1 MQRLTRLLVPF
12 AIMLALVL
20 EASAQTPT
28 PAQLEL
34 LRQLPPDQQQQ
45 ILQQMRERGTQ
56 ARTERPNERIRAPGE
71 RPQSEAERLS
81 DRPEPIVDP
90 VTGLPMF
97 GYGLFQRAATTFEP
111 VTDMP
116 VPVDY
121 VLGPGDEL
129 HVQLLGRALGTFVL
143 VVNRDGAINVP
154 DLGPITVAGMR
165 FDDARRMLQERVSQQ
180 MIGVTASVSMGEL
193 RSIRVF
199 VVGDVE
205 RPGSHSVSSLSTITN
220 ALLESGGIKPIGS
233 LRNIQLKRNGELIST
248 LDLYDLLL
256 RGDTRA
262 DVRLAPGD
270 VILIP
275 HVGPQAGIDGEVR
288 RPGIYELRGE
298 HTTEQ
303 LVQLGGGLLATA
315 YPQGASLARINEY
328 QQRVVEDVDL
338 RSATGRNYR
347 LRAGDLLTVPPVLDR
362 VDNAVT
368 LSGNVFRPVTV
379 QHRPGMRISDLLPSL
394 DALKPLSDA
403 NYLLIRRELPP
414 DRRVVA
420 LSADLARALQYRGSA
435 ADVPLQPGDQVTVF
449 SLVQLDPDEEEER
462 AARLERD
469 RQFQE
474 FAAREFNQGSGWST
488 DPRALGEA
496 DRRVPRT
503 SDPASFRNGDQSRS
517 WGDRENQE
525 EAKERERVLAADRRT
540 VVDKLLDE
548 LRLQATHDEV
558 APIVRIGG
566 RVRAEGLYP
575 LEPGMRVSDLLRAGG
590 RLSESAFV
598 LDAEVTRYVVV
609 RGEFRQVDLI
619 EVNLAAIRA
628 GDESADVLLEPYD
641 FLNVR
646 EVTGWRDQ
654 ESVTLMGEVRFPGTY
669 PIRKGEALLSVIERA
684 GGLTEWAYAE
694 GAVFT
699 RESLKEREREQIE
712 RLTQQMEADLAAL
725 ALPGAQLPE
734 GRSAADAMAAGRA
747 MLEELRSAEP
757 VGRLAMDLPR
767 VMRAKPGS
775 VDDPQLQDGDMLAVP
790 GPMQSVTVIGEVHS
804 ATSHLYDGALSRD
817 DYVMLSG
824 GFTNR
829 ADQRRVYVIKA
840 NGQVTG
846 ASSSR
851 WFRANDTQ
859 IAPGDTIVVPMDV
872 ERMRPLPLW
881 TAVTQIIFNLAVAVA
896 AVNSF

>member
-12 AIMLALVL
+12 AIMLALVF

-28 PAQLEL
+28 PAQMEL

-56 ARTERPNERIRAPGE
+56 APTDRPRERTQQP
-71 RPQSEAERLS
+71 PQRQPWETERLS
-81 DRPEPIVDP
+81 DKPEPIVDP
-90 VTGLPMF
+90 ATGLPLF

-111 VTDMP
+111 VMDMP

-143 VVNRDGAINVP
+143 VVNRDGAINFP

-165 FDDARRMLQERVSQQ
+165 FDEARRMLQERVSQQ
-180 MIGVTASVSMGEL
+180 MIGVTASISMGEL

-256 RGDTRA
+256 RGDTRT

-298 HTTEQ
+298 NTTEQ

-315 YPQGASLARINEY
+315 FPQGASLARINEY

-338 RSATGRNYR
+338 RSAAGRNYR

-368 LSGNVFRPVTV
+368 LSGNVYRPVTV

-394 DALKPLSDA
+394 DALKPLSDT

-420 LSADLARALQYRGSA
+420 LAADLARALQYRGSEV
-435 ADVPLQPGDQVTVF
+435 DVPLQPGDQVTVF
-449 SLVQLDPDEEEER
+449 SLLQLDPNAEEER
-462 AARLERD
+462 AARLQRD
-469 RQFQE
+469 RQFQD
-474 FAAREFNQGSGWST
+474 FAARE
-488 DPRALGEA
+488 LGEQESQ
-496 DRRVPRT
+496 D
-503 SDPASFRNGDQSRS
+503 DK
-517 WGDRENQE
+517 ELKE
-525 EAKERERVLAADRRT
+525 EAKEWERVLAADRRT
-540 VVDKLLDE
+540 VVDTLLDE

-558 APIVRIGG
+558 ARIVRIGG

-575 LEPGMRVSDLLRAGG
+575 LEPGMRVSELLRAGG
-590 RLSESAFV
+590 RLSEGALV
-598 LDAEVTRYVVV
+598 IDAEVTRYVVV

-619 EVNLAAIRA
+619 EVDLAAIRS
-628 GDESADVLLEPYD
+628 GDESADLLLEPYD
-641 FLNVR
+641 FLNVK
-646 EVTGWRDQ
+646 EVTGWREQ

-669 PIRKGEALLSVIERA
+669 PIRKGETLLSVIERA
-684 GGLTEWAYAE
+684 GGLTEWAYAD

-699 RESLKEREREQIE
+699 RESLREREREQIE

-734 GRSAADAMAAGRA
+734 GRSTADAMAAGRT

-767 VMRAKPGS
+767 VLRAKRGTT
-775 VDDPQLQDGDMLAVP
+775 DDPQLQDGDRLAVP

-804 ATSHLYDGALSRD
+804 ATSHFHHGSLSRD

-824 GFTNR
+824 GFTSR

-846 ASSSR
+846 ASTSR

-881 TAVTQIIFNLAVAVA
+881 SAVTSIIFNLAVAVA

>member
-1 MQRLTRLLVPF
+1 
-12 AIMLALVL
+12 
-20 EASAQTPT
+20 
-28 PAQLEL
+28 
-34 LRQLPPDQQQQ
+34 
-45 ILQQMRERGTQ
+45 
-56 ARTERPNERIRAPGE
+56 
-71 RPQSEAERLS
+71 
-81 DRPEPIVDP
+81 
-90 VTGLPMF
+90 
-97 GYGLFQRAATTFEP
+97 
-111 VTDMP
+111 
-116 VPVDY
+116 
-121 VLGPGDEL
+121 
-129 HVQLLGRALGTFVL
+129 
-143 VVNRDGAINVP
+143 
-154 DLGPITVAGMR
+154 
-165 FDDARRMLQERVSQQ
+165 
-180 MIGVTASVSMGEL
+180 
-193 RSIRVF
+193 
-199 VVGDVE
+199 
-205 RPGSHSVSSLSTITN
+205 
-220 ALLESGGIKPIGS
+220 
-233 LRNIQLKRNGELIST
+233 
-248 LDLYDLLL
+248 
-256 RGDTRA
+256 
-262 DVRLAPGD
+262 
-270 VILIP
+270 
-275 HVGPQAGIDGEVR
+275 
-288 RPGIYELRGE
+288 
-298 HTTEQ
+298 
-303 LVQLGGGLLATA
+303 
-315 YPQGASLARINEY
+315 
-328 QQRVVEDVDL
+328 
-338 RSATGRNYR
+338 
-347 LRAGDLLTVPPVLDR
+347 VLDR

-368 LSGNVFRPVTV
+368 LSGNVYRPVTV

-394 DALKPLSDA
+394 DALKPLSDT

-420 LSADLARALQYRGSA
+420 LSADLARALQYRGSE
-435 ADVPLQPGDQVTVF
+435 ADVPLQPGDRVTVF
-449 SLVQLDPDEEEER
+449 SLLQLDPDEEKER
-462 AARLERD
+462 AARLQRD
-469 RQFQE
+469 RQFQD
-474 FAAREFNQGSGWST
+474 FAAREFDQRGGWGT
-488 DPRALGEA
+488 DPRVLGDAERA
-496 DRRVPRT
+496 PRAR
-503 SDPASFRNGDQSRS
+503 DPASFRVGERGMQD
-517 WGDRENQE
+517 DRENRE
-525 EAKERERVLAADRRT
+525 EVRHRERVLAADRRT

-548 LRLQATHDEV
+548 LRLQATHDEA

-590 RLSESAFV
+590 RLSESAFA

-628 GDESADVLLEPYD
+628 GDDSADLTLEPYD
-641 FLNVR
+641 FLNVK

-669 PIRKGEALLSVIERA
+669 PIRKGETLLSVIDRA

-699 RESLKEREREQIE
+699 RESLKERERQQLE
-712 RLTQQMEADLAAL
+712 RLSQQMEADLAAL
-725 ALPGAQLPE
+725 ALPGAQLPD
-734 GRSAADAMAAGRA
+734 GQSAADAMATGRV

-767 VMRAKPGS
+767 VLRAKPGS
-775 VDDPQLQDGDMLAVP
+775 ADDPQLQDGDMLAVP

-804 ATSHLYDGALSRD
+804 ATSHLYDGSLSRN

-881 TAVTQIIFNLAVAVA
+881 SAVTSIIFNLAVAVA